1 VSSEA
6 ERSGRERVV
15 YDEGRVQERSRAWHA
30 RASHV
35 LECRNTRR
43 GEEAWR
49 SLIRGAVGG
58 GGRVLD
64 VGCASGKTA
73 QRASSSGA
81 TYVLGVD
88 ISEKQLADAWE
99 KQIPGKLEFR
109 VADAQEPLAEEPFD
123 LILGRSVLH
132 HLDFR
137 VFLDRVARTN
147 LAPGGRMLWMEPLA
161 HPLSRAFHRLVP
173 SAHTPDEFPLL
184 PSDLAWIRTRFPGT
198 KIVPINLLSF
208 PAGVLSSLVF
218 ATADNWLMRAADRV
232 DDAVFRLPQVTPYA
246 RQGIIAISNSV

>member
-1 VSSEA
+1 VLPDA
-6 ERSGRERVV
+6 ERTGRERVA
-15 YDEGRVQERSRAWHA
+15 YDEGRIQERSRAWHA

-35 LECRNTRR
+35 LGCPNTLR
-43 GEEAWR
+43 GEETWR
-49 SLIRGAVGG
+49 QLIRETVGR
-58 GGRVLD
+58 GGRALD
-64 VGCASGKTA
+64 VGCASGNTA
-73 QRASSSGA
+73 KRALSSGA

-88 ISEKQLADAWE
+88 ISERQLARAWD
-99 KQIPGKLEFR
+99 KQVPGKLEFR

-123 LILGRSVLH
+123 LVLGRSVLH

-161 HPLSRAFHRLVP
+161 HPLSLAFHRLVP

-198 KIVPINLLSF
+198 RIVPINLLSF
-208 PAGVLSSLVF
+208 PAGVLSSHVF
-218 ATADNWLMRAADRV
+218 SSADNWLMRAADRV
-232 DDAVFRLPQVTPYA
+232 DDAMFRLPQVVPYA
-246 RQGIIAISNSV
+246 RQGIIAISNTV